1 MNHYKLSYL
10 NEQIIK
16 VSSIRSLV
24 FLYPVA
30 LTEKYSILSITK
42 SFLKQIKYTKSKVLW
57 VNSELLF
64 VL

>member
-64 VL
+64 V